1 MDNINILPENKDFV
15 CQIFKTVIDPF
26 LGMISY
32 SKVISGEL
40 KPDSEV
46 YNINKNE
53 VEKINKIYT
62 WVNNELV
69 EMDKANVG
77 DIALF
82 TKLNYTKNSDTL
94 STNSKTKALN
104 EINFPKEQLLL
115 AIEPE
120 NKADEEKISN
130 ALHKLKDE
138 DPSFYWRRNQ
148 ETKQTIL
155 GVQGEIH
162 ANTIIEK
169 LSKKYGVKVRTIDLN
184 VPYRETI
191 KGSSDVQGKYKK
203 QSGGHGQYGDV
214 HIRFSPCEQHFI
226 FEEEIVGGVV
236 PKQYIPAVE
245 KGLIESLK
253 EGVLA
258 KYPVTGIKA
267 VLHFGSY
274 HDVDSSEMAFKTA
287 ASLAFKKGMLE
298 AKPVLLEPIMELK
311 ITIPDEYVG
320 DVTGDINKRR
330 GRILGME
337 TTKNQKTVITA
348 TAPMAETFKYI
359 NVLKSMTQGRGKF
372 EMTLMGY
379 EEVPYEISKK
389 IIESRENC

>member
-1 MDNINILPENKDFV
+1 MPNVQNCNRSI
-15 CQIFKTVIDPF
+15 

-226 FEEEIVGGVV
+226 FEEEIVEVV
-236 PKQYIPAVE
+236 LYQNNIFQ
-245 KGLIESLK
+245 LLK
-253 EGVLA
+253 KV
-258 KYPVTGIKA
+258 
-267 VLHFGSY
+267 
-274 HDVDSSEMAFKTA
+274 
-287 ASLAFKKGMLE
+287 
-298 AKPVLLEPIMELK
+298 
-311 ITIPDEYVG
+311 
-320 DVTGDINKRR
+320 
-330 GRILGME
+330 
-337 TTKNQKTVITA
+337 
-348 TAPMAETFKYI
+348 
-359 NVLKSMTQGRGKF
+359 
-372 EMTLMGY
+372 
-379 EEVPYEISKK
+379 
-389 IIESRENC
+389 

>member
-1 MDNINILPENKDFV
+1 M
-15 CQIFKTVIDPF
+15 
-26 LGMISY
+26 
-32 SKVISGEL
+32 
-40 KPDSEV
+40 
-46 YNINKNE
+46 
-53 VEKINKIYT
+53 
-62 WVNNELV
+62 
-69 EMDKANVG
+69 
-77 DIALF
+77 
-82 TKLNYTKNSDTL
+82 
-94 STNSKTKALN
+94 
-104 EINFPKEQLLL
+104 
-115 AIEPE
+115 
-120 NKADEEKISN
+120 
-130 ALHKLKDE
+130 
-138 DPSFYWRRNQ
+138 
-148 ETKQTIL
+148 
-155 GVQGEIH
+155 
-162 ANTIIEK
+162 
-169 LSKKYGVKVRTIDLN
+169 
-184 VPYRETI
+184 
-191 KGSSDVQGKYKK
+191 
-203 QSGGHGQYGDV
+203 
-214 HIRFSPCEQHFI
+214 
-226 FEEEIVGGVV
+226 
-236 PKQYIPAVE
+236 
-245 KGLIESLK
+245 
-253 EGVLA
+253 LA